1 MDVAAD
7 AGPARPWSPTRRCA
21 AARTR
26 SATAAGTATRWRS
39 HDIAPAGETLFS
51 YHNAGITLD
60 HADPSRLVLSRTI
73 GGQNEI
79 EERHTT
85 DHGATWSS
93 AQLTHDSPSF
103 NIRPVIP
110 RGAAPGGRRV
120 VLYVSGHA
128 RSFREYD
135 TSVMMGIDDR

>member
-7 AGPARPWSPTRRCA
+7 AAGAPVVAYTPCEVAT
-21 AARTR
+21 TR
-26 SATAAGTATRWRS
+26 SATAAGTARAGAA
-39 HDIAPAGETLFS
+39 HDIAPAGKTLFT
-51 YHNAGITLD
+51 YHNAGVRSTTPTPPARPQS
-60 HADPSRLVLSRTI
+60 HHRRA
-73 GGQNEI
+73 
-79 EERHTT
+79 ERDRGTSHH

-93 AQLTHDSPSF
+93 VQLTHDSPSF